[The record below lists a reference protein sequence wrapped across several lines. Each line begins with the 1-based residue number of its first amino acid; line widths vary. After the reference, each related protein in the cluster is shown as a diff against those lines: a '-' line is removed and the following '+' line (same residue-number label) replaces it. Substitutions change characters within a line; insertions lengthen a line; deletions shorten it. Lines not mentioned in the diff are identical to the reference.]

1 MMRLS
6 RRSGFAICRVAL
18 VLCLVA
24 SCAAFAQQNPSDG
37 ASASASAS
45 AGKQTPQEQPGIN
58 QEFGRPLA
66 AESAE
71 AAGQARPE
79 EKGGDSQ
86 EKMIE
91 ELKFSPSVRWMS
103 NLLHVTP
110 AVGYWVGILFD
121 FGVLALL
128 IIVATKKNLPA
139 MFRNRTKT
147 IQQGIEEARKASEE
161 ANRRLA
167 DIQVRLSKLDL
178 EVAEMRAAAEKEAVA
193 EEQRIVAAAQED
205 TRRVVETAE
214 AEIAAATKAARR
226 ELKAYVADLAVTLA
240 EHRIHVD
247 AATDQQLFRGFVS
260 QLTEAGAPGSGKDG
274 R

>member
-1 MMRLS
+1 
-6 RRSGFAICRVAL
+6 

-110 AVGYWVGILFD
+110 AVG
-121 FGVLALL
+121 
-128 IIVATKKNLPA
+128 
-139 MFRNRTKT
+139 
-147 IQQGIEEARKASEE
+147 
-161 ANRRLA
+161 
-167 DIQVRLSKLDL
+167 
-178 EVAEMRAAAEKEAVA
+178 
-193 EEQRIVAAAQED
+193 
-205 TRRVVETAE
+205 
-214 AEIAAATKAARR
+214 
-226 ELKAYVADLAVTLA
+226 
-240 EHRIHVD
+240 
-247 AATDQQLFRGFVS
+247 
-260 QLTEAGAPGSGKDG
+260 
-274 R
+274 